1 MGGQDDPPSIG
12 WSRRF
17 GALRVMPQLAVD
29 EPLTPS
35 LVPPLV
41 AGVGVLAALLGAGA
55 VVAAFAAGLW
65 LGLLALAVVPFLV
78 LGVIA
83 LARVGG
89 ELALAVLR
97 MAEDV
102 SVIAAQLPGLESSV
116 HDVASEMPRFGFLK
130 LLSNGR

>member
-1 MGGQDDPPSIG
+1 
-12 WSRRF
+12 
-17 GALRVMPQLAVD
+17 MPQLAVD
-29 EPLTPS
+29 DPLTPS